1 MSLELRLDNLLVRPF
16 LARNVPIHNLIIKL
30 MLTKAIYK
38 STFAKQ
44 AQRSYVGVEKLVK
57 FNWEDPFLI
66 ENQLTEDEKMIRD
79 SAR

>member
-1 MSLELRLDNLLVRPF
+1 
-16 LARNVPIHNLIIKL
+16 